1 VRRRRILDPIGLP
14 LDFKYG
20 GGHERAEAVTFRSY
34 DPSVY
39 GRCDAFAV
47 AGCAGGRPL
56 TEQTRAGETEAG
68 VELRQRMAR
77 LIGGYQL
84 SAAIGAVA
92 RLGVADALASGP
104 AEPQD
109 LAARVGA
116 DARSLERILRAL
128 NDAGLLTELDDGRI
142 ALTALGELLR
152 SDAPMSA
159 RRAAIASTEEWRWR
173 AYGHLTHS
181 ARTGE
186 PGFPLGAWVAIGSRR
201 G

>member
-1 VRRRRILDPIGLP
+1 M
-14 LDFKYG
+14 DFKYG

-128 NDAGLLTELDDGRI
+128 NDAGLFTELDDGRI

-159 RRAAIASTEEWRWR
+159 RRATIASTEEWRWR